1 MHCKNSNCFDDTC
14 TGECMYP
21 TVESIEKIDEVV
33 LSDKGKKE
41 RETVPIE
48 PE

>member
-21 TVESIEKIDEVV
+21 TVESIKNSGEVI
-33 LSDKGKKE
+33 LSDNGKKE
-41 RETVPIE
+41 REDIHIE